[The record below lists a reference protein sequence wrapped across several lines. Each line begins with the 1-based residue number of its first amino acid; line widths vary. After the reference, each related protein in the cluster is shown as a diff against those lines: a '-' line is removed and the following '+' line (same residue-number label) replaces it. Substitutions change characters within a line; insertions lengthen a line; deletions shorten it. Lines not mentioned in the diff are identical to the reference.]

1 MNTEEGFGSAKP
13 FDALN
18 TRGLMAKRE
27 YVLGL
32 EQRADPEALSLLVEC
47 LCDESWYLRE
57 LAENAF
63 LRLGAEHSG
72 VLLPLLEEGLWYTR
86 TSVCRVLGR
95 LGERRAVPG
104 LLRLCSDPNETVV
117 DEAVAAL
124 VAIGRQKG
132 AFRLAHGLHGLP
144 PDLRQTRWNAVAETD
159 RPLADRVRRMMDN
172 DELMSAANPDT
183 ISDDDA
189 LVRTS
194 EEGVEWEVLTS
205 PSPPRES
212 GHEKGESGPGRA
224 R

>member
-1 MNTEEGFGSAKP
+1 MNAEEGFGNSRP

-18 TRGLMAKRE
+18 TRGLIAKRE

-32 EQRADPEALSLLVEC
+32 EQRADAEALSLLVEC

-63 LRLGAEHSG
+63 MRLGAEHAG

-95 LGERRAVPG
+95 LGERRAVPA
-104 LLRLCSDPNETVV
+104 LLRLCRDKNETVV
-117 DEAVAAL
+117 DEALAAL

-132 AFRLAHGLHGLP
+132 AFRLAHALHGLP
-144 PDLRQTRWNAVAETD
+144 PDVRQERWNGIAGRD
-159 RPLADRVRRMMDN
+159 RALADRLRHMMDT
-172 DELMSAANPDT
+172 DELMSAANPDA
-183 ISDDDA
+183 IADDDA

-194 EEGVEWEVLTS
+194 EEGVEWELLTG
-205 PSPPRES
+205 PSPGKEPAHDR
-212 GHEKGESGPGRA
+212 GDGGGR
-224 R
+224 RR